1 MTIAFEQVEE
11 WQQLP
16 FKFYQHDATNDINV
30 APHWH
35 TGIEL
40 NFLVAGGALDFVTD
54 GQITR
59 YVPGDCWAV
68 NRRVVHSVKGD
79 NALKWDEFGFII
91 DDTFLVDK
99 LPTSQYW
106 HLKLRGQA
114 GLKNDSR
121 AYQQL
126 FDQAQQIRHLLTDNI
141 DDYRRMEILG
151 HFYQLLV
158 LLGQHFSI
166 SSDPRDVPRNAQLV
180 TAVMR
185 YIHKHFAENMLS
197 QDLADYAHVSQTTL
211 NQQFQAS
218 LGMSVQDYLR
228 QIRLMNAKKL
238 LMETP
243 YSIAYIASQCG
254 FGSIKT
260 FQRHFSQWTHKTPT
274 QFRRSSTQPSQND
287 AGCF

>member
-1 MTIAFEQVEE
+1 M
-11 WQQLP
+11 
-16 FKFYQHDATNDINV
+16 
-30 APHWH
+30 
-35 TGIEL
+35 
-40 NFLVAGGALDFVTD
+40 
-54 GQITR
+54 
-59 YVPGDCWAV
+59 

-238 LMETP
+238 LVETP

-260 FQRHFSQWTHKTPT
+260 FQRHFSQWTHQTPT